1 MMSSYKR
8 DVKVIAT
15 AFHGV
20 GHVVVALQ
28 VEYIIFGMLVSFDQ
42 PSDGFT
48 IRNKSKMFNP
58 NYPDSTPESV
68 SSDRNNALENI
79 RKEMKISLAEPIAKA
94 RFFGSEPL
102 RLRGFDE
109 VRLNC

>member
-1 MMSSYKR
+1 VAILEKLIMMGSSKR
-8 DVKVIAT
+8 DVKIIAT

-28 VEYIIFGMLVSFDQ
+28 VEYNIFGMLVSSDQ

-68 SSDRNNALENI
+68 SSDWNNALENI
-79 RKEMKISLAEPIAKA
+79 RKEMKISLIEPIAEA
-94 RFFGSEPL
+94 SFFGSEPL
-102 RLRGFDE
+102 RLS
-109 VRLNC
+109 